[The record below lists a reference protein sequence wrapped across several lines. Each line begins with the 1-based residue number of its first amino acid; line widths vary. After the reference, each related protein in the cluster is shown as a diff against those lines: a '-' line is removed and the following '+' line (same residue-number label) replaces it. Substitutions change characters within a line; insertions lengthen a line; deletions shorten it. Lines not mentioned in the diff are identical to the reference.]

1 MPEKNQFAF
10 LINYHEIC
18 SPSSWRIDFNKSMK
32 QQCNDFIRVMS
43 LFLTGLLL
51 LVASG
56 GPSWVSVKELPAG
69 QTVQTQ
75 ESEKKA
81 ADAQQVIVQAT
92 SFDAVVTPAHTFGF
106 SQTVYLLPPPV
117 LFFGLKQTVISR
129 HFETPYFYF
138 SFFRYVFGHHIAI
151 NAP

>member
-1 MPEKNQFAF
+1 
-10 LINYHEIC
+10 
-18 SPSSWRIDFNKSMK
+18 MK
-32 QQCNDFIRVMS
+32 QQQRKDFIRLMS

-56 GPSWVSVKELPAG
+56 GPSWLSVEQLSEK
-69 QTVQTQ
+69 QTVQAPKN
-75 ESEKKA
+75 EKKA
-81 ADAQQVIVQAT
+81 GDTKEATVQAT

-117 LFFGLKQTVISR
+117 LFFELKQTVIPR
-129 HFETPYFYF
+129 FFEIPYFYF
-138 SFFRYVFGHHIAI
+138 SFLCYVFGHHIAI

>member
-1 MPEKNQFAF
+1 
-10 LINYHEIC
+10 
-18 SPSSWRIDFNKSMK
+18 MK
-32 QQCNDFIRVMS
+32 QQQRTNLIRLMS

-56 GPSWVSVKELPAG
+56 GPSWLSVEQLPAR
-69 QTVQTQ
+69 QTVQTPKKDTKSDNHQ
-75 ESEKKA
+75 EA
-81 ADAQQVIVQAT
+81 TVQAT

-117 LFFGLKQTVISR
+117 LFFVLKQTVIPR
-129 HFETPYFYF
+129 FFEIPYFYF
-138 SFFRYVFGHHIAI
+138 SFLCYVFGHHIAI